1 MLKRLFRRGKKRGS
15 NELGKRGERIAA
27 AKLQRSG
34 YRVVAKNVR
43 TRIGEIDLICEA
55 PDKKTVVVVEVKTR
69 RREDGDRPHAE
80 ASITRRKGAKL
91 AALTRWMR
99 RSNGWEDRP
108 VRIDVVS
115 VEMLASGKTDVRH
128 VRGAIDAGGRRA

>member
-1 MLKRLFRRGKKRGS
+1 MLRSLFGKKKS
-15 NELGKRGERIAA
+15 ATTDLGKRGERIAA
-27 AKLQRSG
+27 ARLQRSG

-55 PDKKTVVVVEVKTR
+55 PDKQTVVVVEVKTR
-69 RREDGDRPHAE
+69 KREDGDRPHAE

-115 VEMLASGKTDVRH
+115 VEMLPSGKTDVRH
-128 VRGAIDAGGRRA
+128 VQGAIDAGGRRA

>member
-1 MLKRLFRRGKKRGS
+1 MLKRLFRRGKKGTS
-15 NELGKRGERIAA
+15 ELGKRGEMIAA
-27 AKLQRSG
+27 ARLQRSG

-55 PDKKTVVVVEVKTR
+55 PDKQTVVVVEVKTR
-69 RREDGDRPHAE
+69 RRGEGDRPPAE

-99 RSNGWEDRP
+99 RSNGWENRP
-108 VRIDVVS
+108 VRIDVIS
-115 VEMLASGKTDVRH
+115 VEMLATGKTDVRH
-128 VRGAIDAGGRRA
+128 VQGAIDAGGRRA

>member
-1 MLKRLFRRGKKRGS
+1 MFKRLLGRKKKS
-15 NELGKRGERIAA
+15 TSDLGKRGEMIAA
-27 AKLQRSG
+27 ARLQRSG

-69 RREDGDRPHAE
+69 KREEGDRPHAE

-99 RSNGWEDRP
+99 RANGWEDRP

-115 VEMLASGKTDVRH
+115 VEMLGSGKADVRH
-128 VRGAIDAGGRRA
+128 VQGAIDAGGKRA